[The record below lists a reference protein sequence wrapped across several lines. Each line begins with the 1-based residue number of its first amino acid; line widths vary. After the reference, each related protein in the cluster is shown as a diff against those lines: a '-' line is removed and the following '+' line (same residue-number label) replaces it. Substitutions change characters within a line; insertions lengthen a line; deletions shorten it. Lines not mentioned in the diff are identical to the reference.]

1 MTGMDRMAETL
12 ITMRLEDG
20 PGAGDGAN
28 QAVLDALL
36 VERLKQGEEAA
47 YEELL
52 QRFQQPV
59 YNLVYR
65 LLNDPADAPDVVQEV
80 FLKVFRNMEQ
90 FRAQSTLK
98 TWIYRIAIH
107 EAYNQRRWFSRHK
120 QREVGIEEESE
131 GSRPWL
137 DSISDAARD
146 PYELV
151 LNEERHALIE
161 SALRE
166 INADFRAAVVLRDLE
181 EMSYD
186 EIAEVMQVSLGT
198 VKSRI
203 LRGRDALRRALT
215 AQLQPE
221 AGANAALGFVPGAVK

>member
-1 MTGMDRMAETL
+1 MAETL
-12 ITMRLEDG
+12 ITMRLDDG
-20 PGAGDGAN
+20 HGDAGQAN
-28 QAVLDALL
+28 AAALDALL
-36 VERLKQGEEAA
+36 VEQLKQGEEHA
-47 YEELL
+47 YEILL
-52 QRFQQPV
+52 QRFQQPI

-65 LLNDPADAPDVVQEV
+65 LLSDPSDAPDVVQEV
-80 FLKVFRNMEQ
+80 FLKVFRNMEH

-120 QREVGIEEESE
+120 QKEIGIEEDVE

-137 DSISDAARD
+137 DSISDPAQD

-151 LNEERHALIE
+151 LNEERHYLIE

-166 INADFRAAVVLRDLE
+166 INSDFRAAVVLRDLE
-181 EMSYD
+181 ELSYE

-221 AGANAALGFVPGAVK
+221 AGANAALGLVPGAVK